1 MTGDRVLLTGATGF
15 IAKWCAVELLEAGYA
30 VRGTVRS
37 LRRAAEVR
45 DAVASLGADP
55 SRLELVEA
63 DLLADAGWG
72 EAMRG
77 CRYVQHVASPFPLKP
92 PKDFD
97 ELIRP
102 ARDGTLRVLQSADA
116 AGVERV
122 VMTSSVVAVIYPASG
137 SQSRIYDESDWT
149 DPQRPDITAYIA
161 AKTLAEQA
169 AWQYTA
175 SKGRKSWLTVINP
188 GLVLGPAIDRDLS
201 SSHGI
206 LRAMARGSYPAAPA
220 AGYPIVD
227 VRDVAE
233 AHVRAMT
240 ARAAAGE
247 RLIVAEGYLTLM
259 QLSKIL
265 GRECPKL
272 AWRLP
277 WFVMHDGF
285 VCFYSRFD
293 RRLKAVLPD
302 IGAVRQVSN
311 AKAAAALEMQFRPP
325 EEAALSAIRSL
336 QALGVI
342 G

>member
-1 MTGDRVLLTGATGF
+1 MTGDRVLLTGASGF
-15 IAKWCAVELLEAGYA
+15 VAKWCAVELLKAGYR

-37 LRRAAEVR
+37 LRRASEIR
-45 DAVASLGADP
+45 DAVASQGADP
-55 SRLELVEA
+55 SQLDLVEA
-63 DLLADAGWG
+63 DLLVDTGWE

-97 ELIRP
+97 ELVRP
-102 ARDGTLRVLQSADA
+102 ARDGTLRVLKSAEA

-137 SQSRIYDESDWT
+137 PQSRTYDESDWT
-149 DPQRPDITAYIA
+149 EPRRPDITAYIA
-161 AKTLAEQA
+161 SKTLAERA
-169 AWQYTA
+169 AWELA
-175 SKGRKSWLTVINP
+175 ISKGRKSWLTVINP

-201 SSHGI
+201 SSHEI
-206 LRAMARGSYPAAPA
+206 LRAMARGSYPAAPG

-240 ARAAAGE
+240 APAAAGE
-247 RLIVAEGYLTLM
+247 RLIIAEGYLTLM
-259 QLSKIL
+259 QLSQVL

-285 VCFYSRFD
+285 VRLYSRFD

-302 IGAVRQVSN
+302 IGAVRHVSHAK
-311 AKAAAALEMQFRPP
+311 AKAALDMRFRSA
-325 EEAALSAIRSL
+325 EEAAVSAIRSL
-336 QALGVI
+336 RALGVI